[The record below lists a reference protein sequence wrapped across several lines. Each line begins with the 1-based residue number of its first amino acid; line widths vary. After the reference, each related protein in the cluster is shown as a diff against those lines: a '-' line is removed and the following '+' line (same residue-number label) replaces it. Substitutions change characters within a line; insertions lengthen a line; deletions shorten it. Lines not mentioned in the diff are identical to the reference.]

1 MVGSCSSGG
10 LVLCFLVFVN
20 ELSDI
25 LALISIELPENF
37 FVDVAG
43 GVAIGFDIVFRDRV
57 FA

>member
-43 GVAIGFDIVFRDRV
+43 GVAIGFDIVFRD
-57 FA
+57 